1 MDQDKIIYLDNA
13 ASTIP
18 HKSVKEAYIDCLN
31 TYYANPS
38 ANHRLGAQEA
48 YLISQCKEELCRLL
62 NLSNKEIIYTS
73 GATEANNLAIRGYA
87 LKYQNR
93 GKHLVTSS
101 IEHPSVLL
109 VFEDLEKNYGFSV
122 TYVKPNKDGVIT
134 CQAVK
139 DALRDDTILVSIM
152 GVNNETGAIN
162 EINQI
167 GSMLKSYPKINFH
180 VDNVQGFLKLT
191 NEFKFDNID
200 LMVIGGHKIYGL
212 IGSGLLFKRKNLDI
226 NPILI
231 GGGQENN
238 FRSGTSDLPNLI
250 ALKSAIEFSYKNKI
264 EHYEKVK
271 MLSDRFKS
279 FILSKNDDFKLN
291 SHSENPYIVNFSTL
305 RKKASVVV
313 EALSNKGIM
322 VSSKS
327 ACHSSKEK
335 GSYVIF
341 EMTNDNNLAMNTI
354 RVSFGYQN
362 TIEEIDALCSSLEE
376 IVAGIRQ
383 W

>member
-1 MDQDKIIYLDNA
+1 MDQDKIIYFDNA

-18 HKSVKEAYIDCLN
+18 HKSVKDAYIDCIN
-31 TYYANPS
+31 AYYANPS
-38 ANHRLGAQEA
+38 ANHKLGAQEA
-48 YLISQCKEELCRLL
+48 YLINQSKDELCRLL
-62 NLSNKEIIYTS
+62 NMSNKEIIYTS

-109 VFEDLEKNYGFSV
+109 VFQDLEKNYGFSV

-134 CQAVK
+134 CEAVK
-139 DALRDDTILVSIM
+139 ESLRDDTILVSIM

-167 GSMLKSYPKINFH
+167 GCLLKDYPKINFH
-180 VDNVQGFLKLT
+180 VDNVQGFLKLNT
-191 NEFKFDNID
+191 EFKYENID
-200 LMVIGGHKIYGL
+200 LMVVGGHKIYGL
-212 IGSGLLFKRKNLDI
+212 IGSGLLFKRKNLEI

-238 FRSGTSDLPNLI
+238 FRSGTSDLANLI
-250 ALKSAIEFSYKNKI
+250 AIKTAIEFSFKNKK

-271 MLSDRFKS
+271 KLCDRFKTFLLS
-279 FILSKNDDFKLN
+279 QNEEFILN
-291 SHSENPYIVNFSTL
+291 SHTENPYIVNFSTL
-305 RKKASVVV
+305 NKKASVVV

-335 GSYVIF
+335 GSYVVY
-341 EMTNDNNLAMNTI
+341 EMTNDNKIAMNTI

-362 TIEEIDALCSSLEE
+362 TLEEVDELCSSLEE